1 MPGCLFACKG
11 LFFLREPCYNLN
23 DPQGNGKTKPIF
35 ALFNVSPRKGT
46 EAFPCSIIN
55 GDITTEPTHTPQGD
69 VNENRLS
76 KRESS
81 SEPTHTPQGDVNMGT
96 IKNATGGDEP
106 THTPQGD
113 VKFSQNNSKCRSEL
127 EPTHT
132 PQGDGSKQ
140 VPESYP
146 SKQLLNQLTP
156 RKGTEKNID
165 RIVFEVFCDLTHP
178 PQGDG
183 SPSR

>member
-81 SEPTHTPQGDVNMGT
+81 SEPTHTPQGDGKLALFSYSILQPQDLTHTPQGDVNMGT

-132 PQGDGSKQ
+132 PQGDKQ
-140 VPESYP
+140 TEGTFLHCIDAAE
-146 SKQLLNQLTP
+146 KFLLL
-156 RKGTEKNID
+156 
-165 RIVFEVFCDLTHP
+165 F
-178 PQGDG
+178 
-183 SPSR
+183 